1 MLGPLQLFAMSLPA
15 GAGSAARVLA
25 EMDRLTA
32 HHAVRILDMLVV
44 QKGAD
49 GTVVESSVGEDED
62 FGALVSR
69 LLPGPRVSGT
79 KFGGPEDELWAR
91 AQALPT
97 GAEAVFVLLE
107 HRWARGIATAL
118 EEEGGAVFGS
128 ALLTPELGLVIGA
141 EVAAMDDA
149 ARSIAE
155 AQASA
160 AAARLTAI
168 AAWADAEQA
177 VAESTRI
184 RSAAAADVLR
194 TLAEAGLLE
203 AAATDE
209 AVEALTGAGLI
220 VAAADEAVDRA
231 VQTDAAVI
239 AEADRSAAEVITE
252 DAAAVAAAEAKAAD
266 ARVAASVTPA
276 ELRVLRYLPTRLTFA
291 LIADKLGISRA
302 AAKSRAERLYKRLG
316 VHDRAAAVERARKLK
331 VLP

>member
-1 MLGPLQLFAMSLPA
+1 
-15 GAGSAARVLA
+15 
-25 EMDRLTA
+25 MDRLTTR
-32 HHAVRILDMLVV
+32 HAVRILDMLVV

-49 GTVVESSVGEDED
+49 GTVVESSFGADED

-69 LLPGPRVSGT
+69 LLPGPRASGARS
-79 KFGGPEDELWAR
+79 GGPEDQLWAR
-91 AQALPT
+91 AEGLPT
-97 GAEAVFVLLE
+97 GTAAVFVLLE

-118 EEEGGAVFGS
+118 EEEGGAVLGS
-128 ALLTPELGLVIGA
+128 TLLTPELGLVIGA
-141 EVAAMDDA
+141 EVAAMEDA

-155 AQASA
+155 AQASV
-160 AAARLTAI
+160 AAARLTSI

-194 TLAEAGLLE
+194 TLAEVGLLE

-209 AVEALTGAGLI
+209 AVETLTRAGLI

-231 VQTDAAVI
+231 VQADATVI
-239 AEADRSAAEVITE
+239 AEVERSAAESITE
-252 DAAAVAAAEAKAAD
+252 DAAAIAAAEARLAD
-266 ARVAASVTPA
+266 VRVAASVTPA
-276 ELRVLRYLPTRLTFA
+276 ELRVLRYLSTRLTFA
-291 LIADKLGISRA
+291 LIADKLGISRD